1 MWKTNISLWILL
13 LYQADKT
20 MVKGVNI
27 VSVQM
32 HNNAEDEGNI
42 KEGSKITL
50 TCSGNTVKTPGL
62 SSQVLYLFYKGQ
74 NKDILLKNVTFD
86 GKDSQYTIQSARAS
100 HSGYYRCVMEA
111 GSERKES
118 EPTFLTVQGNLQA
131 PVLTIHPINVTVGD
145 STELRCTSEEIPPLT
160 FIFYKY
166 KDGQKSYR
174 IHDIKSN
181 NNFSMYQLKVTAAAE
196 KTFGCAVQGNGPL
209 SESKHSEI
217 VQIIVQDPFSDPV
230 FEIEPS
236 DAIFEGDILT
246 VKCKVN
252 FIPLFR
258 GIQPK
263 LTIVKDTTA
272 IHTKDDATT
281 VFSKTATADDAGEYK
296 CMAQWKDV
304 LKITVRQVNVTASS
318 PSAVPFPKAWI
329 LVGTLLLCVST
340 ICSN

>member
-1 MWKTNISLWILL
+1 MTLRQNLSVRII
-13 LYQADKT
+13 
-20 MVKGVNI
+20 
-27 VSVQM
+27 SVQM
-32 HNNAEDEGNI
+32 HSDAEGERSI

-50 TCSGNTVKTPGL
+50 TCSRNTVIPPGL

-74 NKDILLKNVTFD
+74 NKDILLQNVTSD

-111 GSERKES
+111 GNERKET

-174 IHDIKSN
+174 FHDIKSN
-181 NNFSMYQLKVTAAAE
+181 NNFSMYQMKVTAATE
-196 KTFGCAVQGNGPL
+196 KAYSCAVQGIGPL
-209 SESKHSEI
+209 SESRHSEI

-236 DAIFEGDILT
+236 DTIFEGDILT
-246 VKCKVN
+246 IKCKVN
-252 FIPLFR
+252 FIPLFH

-272 IHTKDDATT
+272 IHIKDNATT
-281 VFSKTATADDAGEYK
+281 VFSKRVTANDAGEYK
-296 CMAQWKDV
+296 CMAEWKDV
-304 LKITVRQVNVTASS
+304 LKITMKQVNVTASS
-318 PSAVPFPKAWI
+318 QSAVPFPKAWI